1 MAMIV
6 PMAFTLALKL
16 NQLAPGREEF
26 LGYMLGIGSLCS
38 LLAAPLTG
46 ILSDRARSRWGR
58 RRPFT
63 VIGAAVGLAA
73 IPLMSFA
80 PNVGMLG
87 LGWVLSTVG
96 WHTAVGSINN
106 FQADNLPKVQRGRVS
121 GLTSL
126 TRQISPVIGIILVG
140 TVTGDALWVFLLPAV
155 VGTLLTAAFV
165 VLAPEKDSRS
175 LPPAGPLSFGH
186 VLRSFVFNP
195 FRHPAFAWI
204 WGGRFMFFLGLSLTT
219 SYATFFYA
227 QRLDRSVAEVTTVI
241 AVIAGASIISS
252 TTGAIGG
259 GWFSDRAA
267 RRQPF
272 ILGATII
279 YSIGTMVSAFSH
291 DFITLLTGS
300 FISSMGIALFTSVG
314 QAFILDVLPHRDT
327 QAGRFMAIASS
338 SQKIPSALAPVLAPV
353 LLSIA
358 ATGTDKNYTAL
369 FLAAGLLAVLGG
381 LITLLSVR
389 ESQG

>member
-1 MAMIV
+1 MERGVAIPPDPETAAPNTANSPQQPVSRRTVALLVTATFGGSMAMIV

-204 WGGRFMFFLGLSLTT
+204 WGGRSTGL
-219 SYATFFYA
+219 
-227 QRLDRSVAEVTTVI
+227 
-241 AVIAGASIISS
+241 AGAR
-252 TTGAIGG
+252 
-259 GWFSDRAA
+259 RAM
-267 RRQPF
+267 F
-272 ILGATII
+272 
-279 YSIGTMVSAFSH
+279 VSC
-291 DFITLLTGS
+291 LLDPYLRVS
-300 FISSMGIALFTSVG
+300 
-314 QAFILDVLPHRDT
+314 
-327 QAGRFMAIASS
+327 
-338 SQKIPSALAPVLAPV
+338 VLA
-353 LLSIA
+353 SH
-358 ATGTDKNYTAL
+358 GTSGHVSSG
-369 FLAAGLLAVLGG
+369 AAGPMTTACSPTDAETATAILA
-381 LITLLSVR
+381 
-389 ESQG
+389 